1 MARPRSYATSIVE
14 EIRSI
19 DLADLRRWGMLDPAR
34 VGRKGAIPAVTWRH
48 ATGIEQLGVIAE
60 RDGVLFIRR
69 DDQGNLGK
77 LFIPFVFTPT
87 RFGGTRVWFRCPGC
101 GLGCRVLYGVA
112 SLRCR
117 KCRGLKYE
125 SQYQSPA
132 FRLLGRARKIR
143 RRLGISDTFGDSLPP
158 KPRYMRWRTY
168 NRLERLVERLE
179 TVWCAMMRA
188 DVARLTRKLE

>member
-1 MARPRSYATSIVE
+1 
-14 EIRSI
+14 
-19 DLADLRRWGMLDPAR
+19 
-34 VGRKGAIPAVTWRH
+34 
-48 ATGIEQLGVIAE
+48 
-60 RDGVLFIRR
+60 VLFIRR

-87 RFGGTRVWFRCPGC
+87 KFGGRRVWFRCPGC

-112 SLRCR
+112 SLKCR

-132 FRLLGRARKIR
+132 FRILRRAQKIR
-143 RRLGISDTFGDSLPP
+143 RRLGTPGPSGDPLPC
-158 KPRYMRWRTY
+158 KPRHMRWRTY

-179 TVWCAMMRA
+179 AVGRAMMRA
-188 DVARLTRKLE
+188 DVACCQTSPAGTVLACGGWQGWMNRKNTPKA